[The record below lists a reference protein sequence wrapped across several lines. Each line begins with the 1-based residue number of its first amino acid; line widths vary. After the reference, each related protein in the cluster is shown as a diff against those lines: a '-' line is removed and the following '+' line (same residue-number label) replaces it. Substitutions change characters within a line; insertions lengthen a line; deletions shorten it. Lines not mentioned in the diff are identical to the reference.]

1 MHVVGFLAML
11 TTFWADKFSTCLC
24 SGLDWNL
31 PLTLPIQYAV
41 FLRITRSP
49 PLYDGKV
56 ANAAG
61 SMLPYAVLMHCLVAM
76 WMYSNEMIFQSVRAG
91 KHRLAALTL
100 RLNYGCFH
108 SVGERCLC

>member
-11 TTFWADKFSTCLC
+11 TTFWADKFSTWRWSLSCLWIH
-24 SGLDWNL
+24 S
-31 PLTLPIQYAV
+31 LTLTLKYAV

-61 SMLPYAVLMHCLVAM
+61 SMLPYAVLMHCLIAM
-76 WMYSNEMIFQSVRAG
+76 WMYSNEMIFQSVRV
-91 KHRLAALTL
+91 LI
-100 RLNYGCFH
+100 
-108 SVGERCLC
+108 